1 MSKIFTSQRQNVH
14 AQKMRGQSA
23 YFWLVI
29 LGPLLPLALAIGS
42 MFWSTSHLD
51 AQHDL
56 LEQRLEHSKLLSEL
70 NSSLENQVQAWNTY
84 LLYSESVEEALLWQ
98 NFKLQERKT
107 FELGQ
112 QLLVRVNHPT
122 TNERVREIIYSLEVL
137 RVAYQEARNIYWQS
151 QHDYLN
157 ADNHVKNIED
167 TPTFLINDLM
177 NVISRD
183 AIGQSLQLQQN
194 AWRTMGWI
202 CLALLM
208 VTGGFVL
215 LSGGLV
221 RRWFQR
227 QVQDQAHINWLLEH
241 DYLTRLNN
249 RNSFIEQAEKN
260 LSQGRPF
267 YIVHISVSNL
277 KHTAKIHGH
286 SIAESLL
293 QAIAERLLKLLPE
306 QALAARSIGT
316 DFLLLLPEQQVDEVD
331 DFGYRLMQELSAAY
345 NVQGF
350 RHELRP
356 YIGISYSVTDGE
368 SVNELLQAADIA
380 TVQTR
385 QQETAIQHYHPALS
399 KEIKDKHAQVQA
411 LQDAIGRSAVEII
424 YQPKVCLQSRRIVG
438 FEALSRLQGVDKNL
452 QSPVVFIPLAE
463 ETGLIKPLGYL
474 VLLKAI
480 KQLAQWRDK
489 GHLELTMAINLS
501 PLQLDDEKLPYYIK
515 QLCQRYGIPPQRV
528 ELELTESN
536 FVQGQHPTLN
546 CLRQF
551 GFKLS
556 VDDFGVGYS
565 NLGYMVSLQP
575 QQIKIDR
582 SFVCN
587 LEEDMNKQAVVNAL
601 TTLAEGMDI
610 QLVAE
615 GIESETQLELLCRMG
630 IHVGQGYL
638 FSRPVAWH
646 EAELLMQPA
655 IARAG

>member
-1 MSKIFTSQRQNVH
+1 
-14 AQKMRGQSA
+14 
-23 YFWLVI
+23 
-29 LGPLLPLALAIGS
+29 
-42 MFWSTSHLD
+42 
-51 AQHDL
+51 
-56 LEQRLEHSKLLSEL
+56 
-70 NSSLENQVQAWNTY
+70 
-84 LLYSESVEEALLWQ
+84 
-98 NFKLQERKT
+98 
-107 FELGQ
+107 
-112 QLLVRVNHPT
+112 
-122 TNERVREIIYSLEVL
+122 
-137 RVAYQEARNIYWQS
+137 
-151 QHDYLN
+151 
-157 ADNHVKNIED
+157 
-167 TPTFLINDLM
+167 
-177 NVISRD
+177 
-183 AIGQSLQLQQN
+183 
-194 AWRTMGWI
+194 
-202 CLALLM
+202 M

-489 GHLELTMAINLS
+489 GHMELTMAINLS

-615 GIESETQLELLCRMG
+615 GIESEAQLELLCRMG

>member
-1 MSKIFTSQRQNVH
+1 
-14 AQKMRGQSA
+14 
-23 YFWLVI
+23 
-29 LGPLLPLALAIGS
+29 
-42 MFWSTSHLD
+42 
-51 AQHDL
+51 
-56 LEQRLEHSKLLSEL
+56 
-70 NSSLENQVQAWNTY
+70 
-84 LLYSESVEEALLWQ
+84 
-98 NFKLQERKT
+98 
-107 FELGQ
+107 
-112 QLLVRVNHPT
+112 
-122 TNERVREIIYSLEVL
+122 
-137 RVAYQEARNIYWQS
+137 
-151 QHDYLN
+151 
-157 ADNHVKNIED
+157 
-167 TPTFLINDLM
+167 
-177 NVISRD
+177 
-183 AIGQSLQLQQN
+183 
-194 AWRTMGWI
+194 
-202 CLALLM
+202 
-208 VTGGFVL
+208 
-215 LSGGLV
+215 
-221 RRWFQR
+221 
-227 QVQDQAHINWLLEH
+227 
-241 DYLTRLNN
+241 
-249 RNSFIEQAEKN
+249 
-260 LSQGRPF
+260 
-267 YIVHISVSNL
+267 
-277 KHTAKIHGH
+277 
-286 SIAESLL
+286 
-293 QAIAERLLKLLPE
+293 LPE

-646 EAELLMQPA
+646 EAELLMQPT